1 MTRELLWY
9 WFCNIRGIGIVK
21 QRNLLEYFENVE
33 AIFNAKINELSKASR
48 ITENDVT
55 NIILSKD
62 IKKLEKSFENMKD
75 LGISFINIEEKEYPE
90 KLKQVYDHPFGIY
103 CKGKIIDNTK
113 KSIAI
118 VGARNCTDY
127 GIYMAKTIGKAVSD
141 AGGQVISGFARGID
155 TFSHIGALKGQTDTF
170 AVFGCGPDICYPTEN
185 IELYEELI
193 NHGGIISEYAP
204 GVRPIKGNF
213 PMRNRI
219 ISGISDAVI
228 VVEARKKSG
237 SLITVDQA
245 LEQGKDVYAVPG
257 RMTDPLSYGCLKL
270 VKSGAGLVTSIEEL
284 IEELGLDGGY
294 KPVSEADKNKKNNI
308 PLESHKKMVYSDLDY
323 SETKNIE
330 NIIED
335 VGLKAK
341 EVSAILLELEVMGL
355 VRKVS
360 NNYYIKI

>member
-1 MTRELLWY
+1 MTKEILWY
-9 WFCNIRGIGIVK
+9 WFCNIKGIGVVK
-21 QRNLLEYFENVE
+21 QRKLFEYFGCVE
-33 AIFNAKINELSKASR
+33 DIFAAKMEELIKVDK

-62 IKKLEKSFENMKD
+62 VKKIEKSFENMKD
-75 LGISFINIEEKEYPE
+75 LGIRFINIEEKEFPE

-103 CKGKIIDNTK
+103 CKGKIIDNSK

-155 TFSHIGALKGQTDTF
+155 TFSHIGAMKGTTDTF
-170 AVFGCGPDICYPTEN
+170 AVFGCGPDICYPSEN
-185 IELYEELI
+185 IEMYEDI
-193 NHGGIISEYAP
+193 IKKGGIISEYAP
-204 GVRPIKGNF
+204 GIKPIKGNF

-219 ISGISDAVI
+219 ISGIADAVI

-257 RMTDPLSYGCLKL
+257 RITDPLSYGCLNL

-284 IEELGLDGGY
+284 IEELGLSGHCKTICED
-294 KPVSEADKNKKNNI
+294 DKIKKNNI
-308 PLESHKKMVYSDLDY
+308 SLESHKKMVYSDLDY
-323 SETKNIE
+323 LETKNIE

-335 VGLKAK
+335 VGLKAQ